1 MASSSSSSSSRQ
13 KHRLT
18 VADVYDVAADI
29 GEFFFKK
36 NKN

>member
-1 MASSSSSSSSRQ
+1 MASSSSSSRQ

-29 GEFFFKK
+29 GEFFFLF
-36 NKN
+36 